1 MNASYLIGPEAPVLP
16 EKLFAYNAGGFVNFR
31 LSYIMSVRTELSYTV
46 KKYQFSDE
54 IDFLEDARYRVS
66 ETNTYLTVPVLLTFK
81 QGDDVINAFINFG
94 PEFALLIKHER
105 DLSAT
110 SNGLE
115 ISGEPYYSFDLNPY
129 DFGLSAG
136 GGIQFRNF
144 IADSRIFL
152 SLHPLYAGNESLE
165 MRYSNVFVNLAY
177 IINYQP
183 PSNFSRPTTW
193 KSFKYKLRNLFR

>member
-1 MNASYLIGPEAPVLP
+1 
-16 EKLFAYNAGGFVNFR
+16 
-31 LSYIMSVRTELSYTV
+31 MSVRTELTFTP

-54 IDFLEDARYRVS
+54 IDFLENAQYRVF
-66 ETNTYLTVPVLLTFK
+66 ETNSYLTVPVLLTFR
-81 QGDDVINAFINFG
+81 QGDDVINAFLNFG
-94 PEFALLIKHER
+94 PEFSLLVKHER

-115 ISGEPYYSFDLNPY
+115 ISGEPYYNFDLNPY

-144 IADSRIFL
+144 IADSRVFL
-152 SLHPLYAGNESLE
+152 SLHPLYSGNESLE

-177 IINYQP
+177 IINYIP

-193 KSFKYKLRNLFR
+193 KSFKYKLKHLF